1 MLIERMRK
9 GLPVQIHRALPPSP
23 ADKPRSGANW
33 IHEIKH
39 DGYRLT
45 LKVFSL
51 EIAEQIIAE
60 HPACPPL

>member
-1 MLIERMRK
+1 MRS
-9 GLPVQIHRALPPSP
+9 PSGP
-23 ADKPRSGANW
+23 ATNPAPATLVTLTGRVPRE

-39 DGYRLT
+39 DGYRLN

-60 HPACPPL
+60 HPAYPSL